1 MRESLKPKL
10 GKPRDTAGNRE
21 RSDEFA
27 IEFLTPTQLAS
38 FTAIKVMDE
47 VMCANALDDQTTAKL
62 IGKSKGD
69 FSKVRRSRID
79 DMCRTIAAL
88 TRIKGHAGLIQKIA
102 HDAGVTLL
110 RRPRRKGGRA

>member
-1 MRESLKPKL
+1 MPESLKPKL
-10 GKPRDTAGNRE
+10 GKPSDIAGNRE
-21 RSDEFA
+21 RSTEFA
-27 IEFLTPTQLAS
+27 MEFLTPTQLAS
-38 FTAIKVMDE
+38 FTTIKVMDE
-47 VMCANALDDQTTAKL
+47 VMCATALDDQATAKA

-102 HDAGVTLL
+102 HDAGIPLL
-110 RRPRRKGGRA
+110 RPRRKGERA